1 MQSKSTLNLVLGLPS
16 AISHLEKIPP
26 QQGTKAPAKQ
36 QQDLVGSSPIVV
48 EKPME
53 PTKEQ
58 KFVAGVTGAALVS
71 LKFVQT
77 SGQEGV
83 SVAYKPATMRVK
95 RFIFVTAAF
104 MAAHSQACRHLVDI
118 FNLATCKWKLLSRDE
133 LDSKIN
139 GDLKVNMNR
148 QIIVLQAAGEKDGS
162 FSDHSFQK
170 QLSVSVSLPASQKFA
185 GRLKHAI
192 TLEDALKDSIFCDID
207 QSRSR
212 SGISSSY

>member
-1 MQSKSTLNLVLGLPS
+1 MTLVLFFVPCLVCQVAYAHDWPTFLGPFS
-16 AISHLEKIPP
+16 RAEIPEHLALS
-26 QQGTKAPAKQ
+26 GN
-36 QQDLVGSSPIVV
+36 LVGSSLIVV
-48 EKPME
+48 ERPME

-83 SVAYKPATMRVK
+83 SVAYKPAMHVK
-95 RFIFVTAAF
+95 RFIFVTPAF
-104 MAAHSQACRHLVDI
+104 MAAHSQVCRHLVDI

-148 QIIVLQAAGEKDGS
+148 QIIVLQAAGEEDGS
-162 FSDHSFQK
+162 SSDYSFQK
-170 QLSVSVSLPASQKFA
+170 Q
-185 GRLKHAI
+185 
-192 TLEDALKDSIFCDID
+192 
-207 QSRSR
+207 
-212 SGISSSY
+212 